1 MTGRGVD
8 TGAPRRIVSAGRS
21 GAALS
26 RRPPPRAR
34 GTGRRDC
41 TGEGV
46 RSQWTGLPDHER
58 HGLLQVRL
66 PLLTVLPPDEVMGG
80 SERDLDDNLAPVP
93 FRDSD
98 LRLPVGPR
106 PFEWWSFAS
115 LR

>member
-1 MTGRGVD
+1 
-8 TGAPRRIVSAGRS
+8 
-21 GAALS
+21 
-26 RRPPPRAR
+26 
-34 GTGRRDC
+34 
-41 TGEGV
+41 
-46 RSQWTGLPDHER
+46 
-58 HGLLQVRL
+58 LQVRL